1 MRTEK
6 SPIRT
11 DGKRGVRG
19 ASGGPAMGESRQGG
33 FQAFM
38 EKQKANGRGGT
49 DVGNSN
55 QYEDGDGE

>member
-1 MRTEK
+1 
-6 SPIRT
+6 
-11 DGKRGVRG
+11 
-19 ASGGPAMGESRQGG
+19 MGESRQGG

-49 DVGNSN
+49 EVGNSN